1 MLKVVDLNIGYKPR
15 DKASAILSEVSLLA
29 MENDLIAV
37 IGRNGIGKTTLL
49 KTLAGILKP
58 LSGRVEMYSK
68 EISRIHRKELARM
81 IAYVSTELVNS
92 PNMTVYDLVA
102 LGRHPHT
109 GWYGQLDSADHDVIH
124 RAIGFLH
131 LDKLAGKSL
140 AEISD
145 GERQR
150 ALIARA
156 LAQDTSIII
165 MDEPAAFLDV
175 VNRYEVM
182 LMLRKICRAE
192 NKTVIFST
200 HDLSMALHEADKM
213 WLLLPEKCLEG
224 SPEDVIL
231 SGKLNDLFKGSKMQ
245 LSEDTGQI
253 TLGRETKGYFTIS
266 GDATLVRWTEKA
278 LDRMGYLLN
287 KNGTPDFEIE
297 TIRLKSGFEWIIQKN
312 RETWVV
318 HSIYELSLLIRN
330 FTTF

>member
-1 MLKVVDLNIGYKPR
+1 MLKVLDLNIGYKPK
-15 DKASAILSEVSLLA
+15 DKSQAILSSICLQA

-49 KTLAGILKP
+49 KTLAGIITP
-58 LSGRVEMYSK
+58 LQGQVEMYSR
-68 EISRIHRKELARM
+68 EITLIHRKELARM
-81 IAYVSTELVNS
+81 ISYVSTELVNS

-102 LGRHPHT
+102 LGRHPYT
-109 GWYGQLDSADHDVIH
+109 GWYGQIEAKDKEVIH
-124 RAIGFLH
+124 RAIALMH
-131 LDKLAGKSL
+131 LDQLSGKSL

-156 LAQDTSIII
+156 LAQDTGIII

-200 HDLSMALHEADKM
+200 HDLSMALHEADKI
-213 WLLLPEKCLEG
+213 WLLLADKCLEG
-224 SPEDVIL
+224 SPEDIVI

-245 LSEDTGQI
+245 MIEETGQI
-253 TLGRETKGYFTIS
+253 SLGHETMGHVKLT
-266 GDATLVRWTEKA
+266 GDGVLLKWTEKA
-278 LDRMGYLLN
+278 LDRMGYRVN
-287 KNGTPDFEIE
+287 KSDLADFEIL
-297 TIRLKSGFEWIIQKN
+297 ISGSKEPVEWRVQKN
-312 RETWVV
+312 ELNWIA
-318 HSIYELSLLIRN
+318 HSIYELSLLLRK
-330 FTTF
+330 FTTS

>member
-1 MLKVVDLNIGYKPR
+1 MLKAVDLDIGYKAKNKPQ
-15 DKASAILSEVSLLA
+15 AILSSVFLQA

-49 KTLAGILKP
+49 KTIAGIIKP
-58 LSGRVEMYSK
+58 LHGKVELQSV
-68 EISRIHRKELARM
+68 EINHIHRKELARK
-81 IAYVSTELVNS
+81 ISYVSTELVNS
-92 PNMTVYDLVA
+92 PNMTVYDLVS

-109 GWYGQLDSADHDVIH
+109 GWYGHLEETDKVVIGQ
-124 RAIGFLH
+124 AIVLMH
-131 LDKLAGKSL
+131 LDQLSGKSL
-140 AEISD
+140 AELSD

-200 HDLSMALHEADKM
+200 HDLTMALHEADKI
-213 WLLLPEKCLEG
+213 WLLLPDKALEG

-231 SGKLNDLFKGSKMQ
+231 SAKLNDLFKGSKMKMI
-245 LSEDTGQI
+245 EETGQI
-253 TLGRETKGYFTIS
+253 SLGHEIMGHIRLTGEVSLNK
-266 GDATLVRWTEKA
+266 WTEKA
-278 LDRMGYLLN
+278 LDRMGYKVN
-287 KNGTPDFEIE
+287 IGDSFDFEIQ
-297 TIRLKSGFEWIIQKN
+297 TIISNGVSEWKIQKKEMN
-312 RETWVV
+312 WTV
-318 HSIYELSLLIRN
+318 HSIYELSLLIRKYDS
-330 FTTF
+330 T